1 MVVEESRSGT
11 GGLRARR
18 EDLVRDDRW
27 QGLLLDV
34 TAAPRCPGIVVE
46 VTGGGRLQIRQG
58 PTVVFLARLDAGH
71 YHVDYRRL
79 PGYDPILPP
88 VRSMDARRMGGG
100 TADDRDVRWAYRFA
114 DLLTASGA
122 GPLYPGRWL
131 LQPSAPNLR
140 YVEAAA
146 SVRQPAGTAER
157 WSELLV
163 DDDAGQLD
171 WYIHGGSGRV
181 LTMRPMS
188 RPDDARVKSYR
199 KQVRSGTLP
208 PILLWWVSSLDS
220 YLLLDGHDR
229 LAACLAEMVEPP
241 LMTLTAVVDADEVQR
256 CHAWSVRHHAETTA
270 HIEREIS
277 KGTPGAAAALVAER
291 RRLAD
296 DLVAPQLR
304 AKPSRAWMLP
314 GGVGQWERVA
324 AVTHLAR
331 VENHR

>member
-1 MVVEESRSGT
+1 MRG
-11 GGLRARR
+11 
-18 EDLVRDDRW
+18 DRW

-88 VRSMDARRMGGG
+88 VRSADARRIGGG
-100 TADDRDVRWAYRFA
+100 PAEDRGLRWVYRFA
-114 DLLTASGA
+114 DLLTASGV

-146 SVRQPAGTAER
+146 SVRKSAGTAER

-171 WYIHGGSGRV
+171 WYVHGGSGLV
-181 LTMRPMS
+181 LAMRPMS
-188 RPDDARVKSYR
+188 RADDARVKSYR

-208 PILLWWVSSLDS
+208 PILLWWVSVLDS

-229 LAACLAEMVEPP
+229 LAACLAEVVEPP

-256 CHAWSVRHHAETTA
+256 CHAWSVRRHAETSA

-277 KGTPGAAAALVAER
+277 KGTPGAADALVAER
-291 RRLAD
+291 GRFAD
-296 DLVAPQLR
+296 ELVAPQLR
-304 AKPSRAWMLP
+304 AKTSRAWMLP
-314 GGVGQWERVA
+314 GGVAQWEHVA
-324 AVTHLAR
+324 AVTDLAR

>member
-1 MVVEESRSGT
+1 M
-11 GGLRARR
+11 
-18 EDLVRDDRW
+18 
-27 QGLLLDV
+27 
-34 TAAPRCPGIVVE
+34 VE

-88 VRSMDARRMGGG
+88 VRSADARRIGGG
-100 TADDRDVRWAYRFA
+100 PAEDRGLRWVYRFA
-114 DLLTASGA
+114 DLLTASGV

-146 SVRQPAGTAER
+146 SVRKSAGTAER

-171 WYIHGGSGRV
+171 WYVHGGSGLV
-181 LTMRPMS
+181 LAMRPMS
-188 RPDDARVKSYR
+188 RADDARVKSYR

-208 PILLWWVSSLDS
+208 PILLWWVSVLDS

-229 LAACLAEMVEPP
+229 LAACLAEVVEPP

-256 CHAWSVRHHAETTA
+256 CHAWSVRRHAETSA

-277 KGTPGAAAALVAER
+277 KGTPGAADALVAER
-291 RRLAD
+291 GRFAD
-296 DLVAPQLR
+296 ELVAPQLR
-304 AKPSRAWMLP
+304 AKTSRAWMLP
-314 GGVGQWERVA
+314 GGVAQWEHVA
-324 AVTHLAR
+324 AVTDLAR